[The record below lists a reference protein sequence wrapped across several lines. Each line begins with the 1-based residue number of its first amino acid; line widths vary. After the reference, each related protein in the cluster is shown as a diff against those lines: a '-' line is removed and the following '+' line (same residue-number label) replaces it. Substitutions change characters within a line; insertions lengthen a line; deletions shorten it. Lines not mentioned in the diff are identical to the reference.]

1 MSYDV
6 VLVMTWTPSSDS
18 GDVAFEC
25 NKHWFSSCDDNND
38 QEYSNWLRL
47 LKIKIT

>member
-25 NKHWFSSCDDNND
+25 NKHWFSSCDDNHD
-38 QEYSNWLRL
+38 DDL
-47 LKIKIT
+47 LKDKNIAIDYVY